1 MIELLALKL
10 KEVSKKASNI
20 DEKID
25 NLAISQ
31 EKELN
36 DKANAILKDFE
47 VKYYNYVKNIALPK
61 DGKDFD
67 LNLWENAKEELDS
80 AKKELETSLKNLKS
94 EISKFNDEQISNYST
109 FIKESESKIDDVV
122 TNCNSFVE
130 KTKAQIDEIIST
142 INTFK
147 GEDGKDGKDGAKG
160 KDGKDGAKGK
170 DGKNGIGI
178 KDITEKNGEIV
189 ITLTD
194 GTIKKLKMP
203 RDIRVISGGGGSKGG
218 GVSYYSNL
226 NPTPYKVGGIE
237 AGTSFDN
244 VEITK
249 MFDMLLYPF
258 EISLSVAPNKA
269 QLGDILN
276 SILLKFETN
285 GASESNINGIDVTGL
300 DELIYP
306 EPVSENKIFTLT
318 AKKDNQTK
326 TKQVSIQFLNNIY
339 WGATSNPNPT
349 NAEIL
354 ASNKQLSN
362 SKSKSVVYDC
372 SGGKRYFIA
381 YPKRLGSVT
390 LSVNGFPNNNFTQ
403 IERAFTNEFGY
414 IEDYFICYG
423 NTIVFGSDIPAVWS

>member
-47 VKYYNYVKNIALPK
+47 VKYENYVKNIALPK

-67 LNLWENAKEELDS
+67 LNLWENSEKDRDIIINKTVSELND
-80 AKKELETSLKNLKS
+80 LKA
-94 EISKFNDEQISNYST
+94 EIIKFFQEQTANYNAL
-109 FIKESESKIDDVV
+109 IKESESKIDDVV
-122 TNCNSFVE
+122 TNCNSFVK

-142 INTFK
+142 INTLK

-170 DGKNGIGI
+170 DGKDGIGI

-269 QLGDILN
+269 QLGDTLN

-403 IERAFTNEFGY
+403 IQRAFTNEFGY

>member
-47 VKYYNYVKNIALPK
+47 VKYENYVKNIALPK

-67 LNLWENAKEELDS
+67 LNLWENSEKDRNSIVNKTVSELND
-80 AKKELETSLKNLKS
+80 LKA
-94 EISKFNDEQISNYST
+94 EIIKFFQEQTTNYNALV
-109 FIKESESKIDDVV
+109 KESESKIDDVV

-130 KTKAQIDEIIST
+130 KTKAQIDEIILNIES
-142 INTFK
+142 FK
-147 GEDGKDGKDGAKG
+147 GEDGKDGKDGIDG
-160 KDGKDGAKGK
+160 KNGKDGAKGK
-170 DGKNGIGI
+170 DGKDGIGI

-258 EISLSVAPNKA
+258 EISLSVSPNKA
-269 QLGDILN
+269 QLGDTLN

-354 ASNKQLSN
+354 ASNKELSN

-403 IERAFTNEFGY
+403 IQRAFTNEFGY

>member
-47 VKYYNYVKNIALPK
+47 VKYENYVKNIPLPK

-67 LNLWENAKEELDS
+67 LNLWENSEKNRDIIANKAIGELND
-80 AKKELETSLKNLKS
+80 LKA
-94 EISKFNDEQISNYST
+94 EITKFFQEQITNYNALV
-109 FIKESESKIDDVV
+109 KESESKIDDVV
-122 TNCNSFVE
+122 TNCNSLVE
-130 KTKAQIDEIIST
+130 KTKAQIDEIILNIES
-142 INTFK
+142 FK
-147 GEDGKDGKDGAKG
+147 GEDGKDGKDGIDG
-160 KDGKDGAKGK
+160 TNGKDGAKGK
-170 DGKNGIGI
+170 DGKDGIGI

-258 EISLSVAPNKA
+258 EISLNITPNKA
-269 QLGDILN
+269 QLGDTLN

-285 GASESNINGIDVTGL
+285 GASESNINGIDVTGI

-362 SKSKSVVYDC
+362 SKSKSIVYDC

-381 YPKRLGSVT
+381 YPKRLGSVI

-403 IERAFTNEFGY
+403 IQRAFANEFGY

>member
-47 VKYYNYVKNIALPK
+47 VKYENYVKNIALPK

-67 LNLWENAKEELDS
+67 LNLWENFKKDRDIIANKAIGELND
-80 AKKELETSLKNLKS
+80 LKA
-94 EISKFNDEQISNYST
+94 EIIKFFQEQITNYNALV
-109 FIKESESKIDDVV
+109 KESESKIDDVV
-122 TNCNSFVE
+122 TNCNSLVE
-130 KTKAQIDEIIST
+130 KTKAQIDEIILNIES
-142 INTFK
+142 FK
-147 GEDGKDGKDGAKG
+147 GEDGKDGKDGIDG
-160 KDGKDGAKGK
+160 TNGKDGAKGK
-170 DGKNGIGI
+170 DGKDGIGI

-226 NPTPYKVGGIE
+226 NLTPYKVGGIE

-269 QLGDILN
+269 QLGDTLN

-403 IERAFTNEFGY
+403 IQRAFANEFGY

>member
-20 DEKID
+20 DKKID

-47 VKYYNYVKNIALPK
+47 VKYENYVKNIALPK

-67 LNLWENAKEELDS
+67 LNLWENFKKDRDSIINKTVGELNDLKAEIIKFFQEQTANYNAIIKENESQNNKNEAKCN
-80 AKKELETSLKNLKS
+80 A
-94 EISKFNDEQISNYST
+94 
-109 FIKESESKIDDVV
+109 FIKEKE
-122 TNCNSFVE
+122 
-130 KTKAQIDEIIST
+130 ARIDEIILNIES
-142 INTFK
+142 FK
-147 GEDGKDGKDGAKG
+147 GEDGINGKDGAKG

-170 DGKNGIGI
+170 DGKDGIGI
-178 KDITEKNGEIV
+178 KDIAEKNSEIV

-218 GVSYYSNL
+218 GASYYSNL

-258 EISLSVAPNKA
+258 EISLNVTPNKA
-269 QLGDILN
+269 QLGDTLN

-403 IERAFTNEFGY
+403 IQRAFANEFGY

>member
-31 EKELN
+31 EKDLE

-47 VKYYNYVKNIALPK
+47 VKYENYVKNIALPK

-67 LNLWENAKEELDS
+67 LNLWENFKKDRDIIANKAIGELNDLKAEIIKFFQEQTANYNAFVKE
-80 AKKELETSLKNLKS
+80 KELQNNKNEASLNA
-94 EISKFNDEQISNYST
+94 FV
-109 FIKESESKIDDVV
+109 KEKE
-122 TNCNSFVE
+122 
-130 KTKAQIDEIIST
+130 ARIDEIILNIES
-142 INTFK
+142 FK
-147 GEDGKDGKDGAKG
+147 GEDGKDGIDGINGKDGAKG
-160 KDGKDGAKGK
+160 KDGKDG
-170 DGKNGIGI
+170 IGI
-178 KDITEKNGEIV
+178 KDITEKKGEIV

-226 NPTPYKVGGIE
+226 NLTPYKVGGIE

-269 QLGDILN
+269 QLGDTLN

-285 GASESNINGIDVTGL
+285 GASESNINGIDVTGI

-403 IERAFTNEFGY
+403 IQRAFANEFGY

>member
-31 EKELN
+31 EKEFN
-36 DKANAILKDFE
+36 DRIIAIHKDFKVE
-47 VKYYNYVKNIALPK
+47 FENHIKNIALPK

-67 LNLWENAKEELDS
+67 LNLWENFKKDRDSIINKTVSELNDLKAETIKFFQEQTANYNAIIKENEAQNNKNEAKCN
-80 AKKELETSLKNLKS
+80 A
-94 EISKFNDEQISNYST
+94 
-109 FIKESESKIDDVV
+109 FIKEKE
-122 TNCNSFVE
+122 
-130 KTKAQIDEIIST
+130 ARIDEIILNIES
-142 INTFK
+142 FK

-226 NPTPYKVGGIE
+226 NLTPYKVGGIE

-269 QLGDILN
+269 QLGDTLN

-381 YPKRLGSVT
+381 YPKRLGSIT

-403 IERAFTNEFGY
+403 IQRAFTNEFGY

>member
-31 EKELN
+31 EKEL
-36 DKANAILKDFE
+36 DYKANAILKDFE
-47 VKYYNYVKNIALPK
+47 VKYENYVKNIALPK

-67 LNLWENAKEELDS
+67 LNLWENFKKDRDSIINKAIGELND
-80 AKKELETSLKNLKS
+80 LKA
-94 EISKFNDEQISNYST
+94 EIIKFFQEQTANYNAI
-109 FIKESESKIDDVV
+109 IKENESQNNK
-122 TNCNSFVE
+122 NEASLNAFVKE
-130 KTKAQIDEIIST
+130 KESRIDEIILNIES
-142 INTFK
+142 FK

-160 KDGKDGAKGK
+160 ENGKDGAKGK
-170 DGKNGIGI
+170 DGKDGIGI

-226 NPTPYKVGGIE
+226 NLTPYKVGGIE

-258 EISLSVAPNKA
+258 EISLNITPNKA
-269 QLGDILN
+269 QLGDTLN

-285 GASESNINGIDVTGL
+285 GASESNINGIDVTGI

-354 ASNKQLSN
+354 ASNKELSN

-403 IERAFTNEFGY
+403 IQRAFANEFGY

>member
-20 DEKID
+20 DEKVD

-36 DKANAILKDFE
+36 DKANAILKDFKVE
-47 VKYYNYVKNIALPK
+47 YENYVKNIPLPK

-67 LNLWENAKEELDS
+67 LNLWENSEKNRDTIINKTVSELNDLKAEITKFFQEQTDNYNAFVKE
-80 AKKELETSLKNLKS
+80 KELQNNKNEAKC
-94 EISKFNDEQISNYST
+94 NA
-109 FIKESESKIDDVV
+109 FIKEKE
-122 TNCNSFVE
+122 
-130 KTKAQIDEIIST
+130 ARIDEIILNIES
-142 INTFK
+142 FK
-147 GEDGKDGKDGAKG
+147 GEDGKDGKDGV
-160 KDGKDGAKGK
+160 KGK

-226 NPTPYKVGGIE
+226 NLTPYKVGGIE

-258 EISLSVAPNKA
+258 EISLTVAPNKA
-269 QLGDILN
+269 QLGDTLN

-285 GASESNINGIDVTGL
+285 GASESNINGIDVTSL

-339 WGATSNPNPT
+339 WGATSNQNPT

-403 IERAFTNEFGY
+403 IQRAFTNEFGY

>member
-47 VKYYNYVKNIALPK
+47 VKYENYVKNIALPK

-67 LNLWENAKEELDS
+67 LNLWENSEKNRDIIANKAIGELND
-80 AKKELETSLKNLKS
+80 LKA
-94 EISKFNDEQISNYST
+94 EITKFFQEQITNYNALV
-109 FIKESESKIDDVV
+109 KESESKIDDVV
-122 TNCNSFVE
+122 TNYNSLVE
-130 KTKAQIDEIIST
+130 KTKAQIDEIILNIES
-142 INTFK
+142 FK
-147 GEDGKDGKDGAKG
+147 GEDGKDGKDGIDG
-160 KDGKDGAKGK
+160 INGKDGAKGK

-226 NPTPYKVGGIE
+226 NLTPYKVGGIE

-244 VEITK
+244 V
-249 MFDMLLYPF
+249 
-258 EISLSVAPNKA
+258 
-269 QLGDILN
+269 
-276 SILLKFETN
+276 
-285 GASESNINGIDVTGL
+285 
-300 DELIYP
+300 
-306 EPVSENKIFTLT
+306 
-318 AKKDNQTK
+318 
-326 TKQVSIQFLNNIY
+326 
-339 WGATSNPNPT
+339 
-349 NAEIL
+349 
-354 ASNKQLSN
+354 
-362 SKSKSVVYDC
+362 
-372 SGGKRYFIA
+372 
-381 YPKRLGSVT
+381 
-390 LSVNGFPNNNFTQ
+390 
-403 IERAFTNEFGY
+403 
-414 IEDYFICYG
+414 
-423 NTIVFGSDIPAVWS
+423 

>member
-47 VKYYNYVKNIALPK
+47 VKYENYVKNIALPK

-67 LNLWENAKEELDS
+67 LNLWENFKKDRDIIANKAIGELND
-80 AKKELETSLKNLKS
+80 LKA
-94 EISKFNDEQISNYST
+94 EIIKFFQEQTANYNALV
-109 FIKESESKIDDVV
+109 KESESKIDDVV
-122 TNCNSFVE
+122 TNCNSLVE
-130 KTKAQIDEIIST
+130 KTKAQIDEIILNIES
-142 INTFK
+142 FK

-160 KDGKDGAKGK
+160 ENGKDGAKGK
-170 DGKNGIGI
+170 DGKDGIGI

-226 NPTPYKVGGIE
+226 NLTPYKVGGIE

-258 EISLSVAPNKA
+258 EISLSVTPNKA
-269 QLGDILN
+269 QLGDTLN

-285 GASESNINGIDVTGL
+285 GASESNINGIDVTGI

-403 IERAFTNEFGY
+403 IQRAFANEFGY

>member
-47 VKYYNYVKNIALPK
+47 VKYENYVKNIALPK

-67 LNLWENAKEELDS
+67 LNLWENAKEELNS

-130 KTKAQIDEIIST
+130 KTKAQIDEIILNIES
-142 INTFK
+142 FK

-269 QLGDILN
+269 QLGDTLN

-403 IERAFTNEFGY
+403 IQRAFTNEFGY

>member
-20 DEKID
+20 DEKVD

-47 VKYYNYVKNIALPK
+47 VKYENYVKNIALPK

-67 LNLWENAKEELDS
+67 LNLWENFKKDRDIIANKAIGELNDLKAEIIKFFQEQTDNYNAFVKE
-80 AKKELETSLKNLKS
+80 N
-94 EISKFNDEQISNYST
+94 
-109 FIKESESKIDDVV
+109 ESKIDDVV
-122 TNCNSFVE
+122 TNCNSLVE
-130 KTKAQIDEIIST
+130 KTKAQIDEIILNIES
-142 INTFK
+142 FK
-147 GEDGKDGKDGAKG
+147 GEDGKDGKDGVDG
-160 KDGKDGAKGK
+160 TNGKDGAKGK
-170 DGKNGIGI
+170 DGKDGIGI

-226 NPTPYKVGGIE
+226 NLTPYKVGGIE

-269 QLGDILN
+269 QLGDTLN
-276 SILLKFETN
+276 SILLKFETS

-403 IERAFTNEFGY
+403 IQRAFTNEFGY

>member
-47 VKYYNYVKNIALPK
+47 VKYENYVKNIALPK

-67 LNLWENAKEELDS
+67 LNLWENSEKDRNSIVNKTVSELNDLKAETIKFFQEQTAIYNAFVKE
-80 AKKELETSLKNLKS
+80 KELQNNKN
-94 EISKFNDEQISNYST
+94 EANHNA
-109 FIKESESKIDDVV
+109 FIKEKESR
-122 TNCNSFVE
+122 
-130 KTKAQIDEIIST
+130 IDEIILNIES
-142 INTFK
+142 FK

-160 KDGKDGAKGK
+160 TNGKDGDKGK

-218 GVSYYSNL
+218 GVYYYSNL
-226 NPTPYKVGGIE
+226 NLTPYKVGGIE

-269 QLGDILN
+269 QLGDTLN

-339 WGATSNPNPT
+339 WGATSNLNPT

-354 ASNKQLSN
+354 ASNKELSN

-403 IERAFTNEFGY
+403 IQRAFTNEFGY

>member
-36 DKANAILKDFE
+36 DKANAILKDFKVE
-47 VKYYNYVKNIALPK
+47 YENYVKNIALPK

-67 LNLWENAKEELDS
+67 LNLWENAKEELNS

-109 FIKESESKIDDVV
+109 FIKESESKIDDIV

-130 KTKAQIDEIIST
+130 KTKAQIDEIILNIES
-142 INTFK
+142 FK

-160 KDGKDGAKGK
+160 EDGKDGAKGK
-170 DGKNGIGI
+170 DGKDGIGI
-178 KDITEKNGEIV
+178 RDITEKNGEIV

-269 QLGDILN
+269 QLGDTLN

-403 IERAFTNEFGY
+403 IQRAFTNEFGY

>member
-36 DKANAILKDFE
+36 DKANAILKDFKVE
-47 VKYYNYVKNIALPK
+47 YENYVKNIALPK

-67 LNLWENAKEELDS
+67 LNLWENFEKDRDIVINKTVSELND
-80 AKKELETSLKNLKS
+80 LKA
-94 EISKFNDEQISNYST
+94 EIIKFFQEQTANYST

-122 TNCNSFVE
+122 TNCNSLVE
-130 KTKAQIDEIIST
+130 KTKAQIDEIILNIES
-142 INTFK
+142 FK

-226 NPTPYKVGGIE
+226 NLTPYKVGGIE

-258 EISLSVAPNKA
+258 EISLSVTPNKA
-269 QLGDILN
+269 QLGDTLN

-403 IERAFTNEFGY
+403 IQRAFTNEFGY

>member
-31 EKELN
+31 EKEIN

-67 LNLWENAKEELDS
+67 LNLWENAKEELNS

-109 FIKESESKIDDVV
+109 FIKESESKIDDIV

-160 KDGKDGAKGK
+160 ENGKDGAKGK

-269 QLGDILN
+269 QLGDTLN

-354 ASNKQLSN
+354 ASSKQLSN

-403 IERAFTNEFGY
+403 IQRAFTNEFGY

>member
-31 EKELN
+31 EKDLE

-47 VKYYNYVKNIALPK
+47 VKYENYVKNIALPK

-67 LNLWENAKEELDS
+67 LNLWENFKKDRDIIANKAIGELNDLKAEIIKFFQEQTANYNAFVKE
-80 AKKELETSLKNLKS
+80 KELQNNKNEASLNA
-94 EISKFNDEQISNYST
+94 FV
-109 FIKESESKIDDVV
+109 KEKE
-122 TNCNSFVE
+122 
-130 KTKAQIDEIIST
+130 ARIDEIILNIES
-142 INTFK
+142 FK
-147 GEDGKDGKDGAKG
+147 GEDGKDGIDGINGKDGAKG
-160 KDGKDGAKGK
+160 KDGKD
-170 DGKNGIGI
+170 GIGI

-226 NPTPYKVGGIE
+226 NLTPYKVGGIE

-269 QLGDILN
+269 QLGDTLN

-285 GASESNINGIDVTGL
+285 GASESNINGIDVTGI

-403 IERAFTNEFGY
+403 IQRAFANEFGY

>member
-47 VKYYNYVKNIALPK
+47 VKYENYVKNIALPK

-67 LNLWENAKEELDS
+67 LNLWENSEKDRDIIINKTVSELND
-80 AKKELETSLKNLKS
+80 LKA
-94 EISKFNDEQISNYST
+94 EIIKFFQEQTANYNAL
-109 FIKESESKIDDVV
+109 IKESESKIDDVV
-122 TNCNSFVE
+122 TNCNSLVE

-160 KDGKDGAKGK
+160 EDGKDGAKGK
-170 DGKNGIGI
+170 DGKDGIGI

-269 QLGDILN
+269 QLGDTLN

-403 IERAFTNEFGY
+403 IQRAFTNEFGY

>member
-31 EKELN
+31 EKELE

-47 VKYYNYVKNIALPK
+47 VKYENYVKNIALPK

-67 LNLWENAKEELDS
+67 LNLWENFKKDRDIIANKAIGELNDLKAEIIKFFQEQTANYNAFVKE
-80 AKKELETSLKNLKS
+80 KELQNNKNEASLNA
-94 EISKFNDEQISNYST
+94 FV
-109 FIKESESKIDDVV
+109 KEKE
-122 TNCNSFVE
+122 
-130 KTKAQIDEIIST
+130 ARIDEIILNIES
-142 INTFK
+142 FK
-147 GEDGKDGKDGAKG
+147 GEDGKDGIDGINGKDGAKG
-160 KDGKDGAKGK
+160 KDGKDG
-170 DGKNGIGI
+170 IGI
-178 KDITEKNGEIV
+178 KDITEKKGEIV

-226 NPTPYKVGGIE
+226 NLTPYKVGGIE

-269 QLGDILN
+269 QLGDTLN

-285 GASESNINGIDVTGL
+285 GASESNINGIDVTGI

-403 IERAFTNEFGY
+403 IQRAFTNEFGY

>member
-47 VKYYNYVKNIALPK
+47 VKYENYVKNIALPK

-67 LNLWENAKEELDS
+67 LNLWKNAKKGLDS

-94 EISKFNDEQISNYST
+94 EISNFNDEQISNYST
-109 FIKESESKIDDVV
+109 FIKESESKIDDVI
-122 TNCNSFVE
+122 TNCNSFVK
-130 KTKAQIDEIIST
+130 KTKAQIDEIILNIES
-142 INTFK
+142 FK

-160 KDGKDGAKGK
+160 ENGKDGAKGK
-170 DGKNGIGI
+170 DGKDGIGI

-226 NPTPYKVGGIE
+226 NLTPYKVGGIE

-258 EISLSVAPNKA
+258 EISLSVTPNKA
-269 QLGDILN
+269 QLGDTLN

-285 GASESNINGIDVTGL
+285 GSSESNINGIDVTGI

-403 IERAFTNEFGY
+403 IQRAFANEFGY

>member
-47 VKYYNYVKNIALPK
+47 VKYENYVKNIALPK

-67 LNLWENAKEELDS
+67 LNLWENFEKDRDIVINKTVGELNDLKAEIIKFFQEQTANYNAIIKENESQNNKNEAKCN
-80 AKKELETSLKNLKS
+80 A
-94 EISKFNDEQISNYST
+94 
-109 FIKESESKIDDVV
+109 FIKEKEARI
-122 TNCNSFVE
+122 N
-130 KTKAQIDEIIST
+130 EIILNIES
-142 INTFK
+142 FK
-147 GEDGKDGKDGAKG
+147 GKDGKDGIDGINGKDGAKG
-160 KDGKDGAKGK
+160 KDGKD
-170 DGKNGIGI
+170 GIGI

-226 NPTPYKVGGIE
+226 NLTPYKVGGIE

-258 EISLSVAPNKA
+258 EISLSVALNKA
-269 QLGDILN
+269 QLGDTLN

-354 ASNKQLSN
+354 ASNKELSN

-403 IERAFTNEFGY
+403 IQRAFANEFGY

>member
-47 VKYYNYVKNIALPK
+47 VKYENYVKNIPLPK

-67 LNLWENAKEELDS
+67 LNLWENFKKDRDIIANKAIGELND
-80 AKKELETSLKNLKS
+80 LKA
-94 EISKFNDEQISNYST
+94 EIIKFFQEQTANYNALV
-109 FIKESESKIDDVV
+109 KESESKIDDVV
-122 TNCNSFVE
+122 TNCNSLVE
-130 KTKAQIDEIIST
+130 KTKAQIDEIILNIES
-142 INTFK
+142 FK
-147 GEDGKDGKDGAKG
+147 GEDGKDGKDGIDG
-160 KDGKDGAKGK
+160 TNGKDGAKGK
-170 DGKNGIGI
+170 DGKDGIGI

-226 NPTPYKVGGIE
+226 NLTPYKVGGIE

-258 EISLSVAPNKA
+258 EISLSVTPNKA
-269 QLGDILN
+269 QLGDTLN

-285 GASESNINGIDVTGL
+285 GASESNINGIDVTGI

-403 IERAFTNEFGY
+403 IQRAFANEFGY

>member
-1 MIELLALKL
+1 
-10 KEVSKKASNI
+10 
-20 DEKID
+20 
-25 NLAISQ
+25 
-31 EKELN
+31 
-36 DKANAILKDFE
+36 
-47 VKYYNYVKNIALPK
+47 
-61 DGKDFD
+61 
-67 LNLWENAKEELDS
+67 
-80 AKKELETSLKNLKS
+80 
-94 EISKFNDEQISNYST
+94 
-109 FIKESESKIDDVV
+109 
-122 TNCNSFVE
+122 
-130 KTKAQIDEIIST
+130 
-142 INTFK
+142 
-147 GEDGKDGKDGAKG
+147 
-160 KDGKDGAKGK
+160 
-170 DGKNGIGI
+170 
-178 KDITEKNGEIV
+178 
-189 ITLTD
+189 
-194 GTIKKLKMP
+194 MP

-226 NPTPYKVGGIE
+226 NLTPYKVGGIE

-258 EISLSVAPNKA
+258 EISLSVTPNKA
-269 QLGDILN
+269 QLGDTLN

-285 GASESNINGIDVTGL
+285 GASESNINGIDVTGI

-403 IERAFTNEFGY
+403 IQRAFANEFGY

>member
-47 VKYYNYVKNIALPK
+47 VKYENYVKNIALPK

-67 LNLWENAKEELDS
+67 LNLWENFKKDRDIIADKAIGELNDLKAEIIKFFQEQTADYNAFVKE
-80 AKKELETSLKNLKS
+80 KELQNNKN
-94 EISKFNDEQISNYST
+94 EANHNA
-109 FIKESESKIDDVV
+109 FIKEKESR
-122 TNCNSFVE
+122 
-130 KTKAQIDEIIST
+130 IDEIILNIES
-142 INTFK
+142 FK
-147 GEDGKDGKDGAKG
+147 GEDGKDGKDGIDGTNGKDGDKG
-160 KDGKDGAKGK
+160 KDGKD
-170 DGKNGIGI
+170 GIGI

-226 NPTPYKVGGIE
+226 NLTPYKVGGIE

-269 QLGDILN
+269 QLGDTLN
-276 SILLKFETN
+276 SILLKFETS
-285 GASESNINGIDVTGL
+285 GASESNINGIDVIGI

-326 TKQVSIQFLNNIY
+326 TKQASIQFLNNIY

-354 ASNKQLSN
+354 ASNKELSN

-381 YPKRLGSVT
+381 YPKRLGTVT
-390 LSVNGFPNNNFTQ
+390 LTVNGFPNNNFTQ
-403 IERAFTNEFGY
+403 IERSFENEFGY

-423 NTIVFGSDIPAVWS
+423 NTIVFGSDIPATWS

>member
-1 MIELLALKL
+1 MFVNKV
-10 KEVSKKASNI
+10 KVK
-20 DEKID
+20 
-25 NLAISQ
+25 
-31 EKELN
+31 EKE
-36 DKANAILKDFE
+36 AR
-47 VKYYNYVKNIALPK
+47 
-61 DGKDFD
+61 
-67 LNLWENAKEELDS
+67 
-80 AKKELETSLKNLKS
+80 
-94 EISKFNDEQISNYST
+94 
-109 FIKESESKIDDVV
+109 
-122 TNCNSFVE
+122 
-130 KTKAQIDEIIST
+130 IDEIISN
-142 INTFK
+142 IESFK
-147 GEDGKDGKDGAKG
+147 GEDGKDGKDGIDGKNG
-160 KDGKDGAKGK
+160 KDGDKGK

-226 NPTPYKVGGIE
+226 NLTPYKVGGIE

-269 QLGDILN
+269 QLGDTLN

-403 IERAFTNEFGY
+403 IQRAFTNEFGY

>member
-47 VKYYNYVKNIALPK
+47 VKYENYVKNIALPK

-67 LNLWENAKEELDS
+67 LNLWENFKKDRDIIANKAIGELND
-80 AKKELETSLKNLKS
+80 LKA
-94 EISKFNDEQISNYST
+94 EIIKFFQEQNTNYNALV
-109 FIKESESKIDDVV
+109 KESESKIDDVV
-122 TNCNSFVE
+122 TNCNSLVE
-130 KTKAQIDEIIST
+130 KTKAQIDEIILNIES
-142 INTFK
+142 FK
-147 GEDGKDGKDGAKG
+147 GEDGKDGKDGIDG
-160 KDGKDGAKGK
+160 INGKDGAKGK
-170 DGKNGIGI
+170 DGKDGIGI

-226 NPTPYKVGGIE
+226 NLTPYKVGGIE

-269 QLGDILN
+269 QLGDTLN

-403 IERAFTNEFGY
+403 IQRAFANEFGY